1 MQKRCFKSCEW
12 LTIVTHCKPNAE
24 SAEVESKIERERESK
39 ESKKRE
45 VRQKQVKVMQNILYQ
60 KAC

>member
-24 SAEVESKIERERESK
+24 SAEVESKIERERVK
-39 ESKKRE
+39 RVKRE
-45 VRQKQVKVMQNILYQ
+45 KLGRNKSK
-60 KAC
+60 

>member
-24 SAEVESKIERERESK
+24 SAEVKSKIERESK

-45 VRQKQVKVMQNILYQ
+45 VRQKQVKVM
-60 KAC
+60 

>member
-24 SAEVESKIERERESK
+24 SAEVESKIERESK